1 VDVQITSL
9 AKVLNSP
16 SVASQ
21 FSASPSVRAM
31 MKWNG
36 SNLYVFAGSA
46 ENTSA
51 GATFTLGC
59 IGDATATVLGES
71 RTLPVDDGSWTDD
84 YADGNSIHIYRI
96 DGGTTCGLR

>member
-1 VDVQITSL
+1 
-9 AKVLNSP
+9 
-16 SVASQ
+16 
-21 FSASPSVRAM
+21 

-36 SNLYVFAGSA
+36 SNLYVFADSA
-46 ENTSA
+46 ENASSS
-51 GATFTLGC
+51 ATFTLGC

-84 YADGNSIHIYRI
+84 YADGNSVHIYRI